1 MTPAA
6 PGGPPALAVEAVL
19 TKLRGSGGRITV
31 GRRAIVELLTTRH
44 DQHLCAETLIEEV
57 RTRLPDLA
65 ESTIYRTLAALE
77 ELGVISHVH
86 LGHGPATI
94 HLAED
99 DHRHLVCTRC
109 NAVIAVPAT
118 ISDDLAKEIKRKYG
132 FAIEA
137 EHFALTGQCAEC
149 QRGSDPPAGPQA
161 TKQGTAKGAK
171 RVAAGGSL
179 QPEGAIPAKKS

>member
-1 MTPAA
+1 MTTVT

-19 TKLRGSGGRITV
+19 TKLRGSGGRITA
-31 GRRAIVELLTTRH
+31 GRRAIVELLTTRK
-44 DQHLCAETLIEEV
+44 DQHLSAETLIEEV
-57 RTRLPDLA
+57 RARLPDLA

-77 ELGVISHVH
+77 EIGVISHVH

-99 DHRHLVCTRC
+99 DHRHLVCSRC

-118 ISDDLAKEIKRKYG
+118 IGDDLATEIKRKYG

-149 QRGSDPPAGPQA
+149 QRLGDRPAAPEARKQVTANPPRGLPPAGRVTP
-161 TKQGTAKGAK
+161 KG
-171 RVAAGGSL
+171 R
-179 QPEGAIPAKKS
+179 